1 MCPAGPGKP
10 RTWSDSDDETSDGVK
25 PARDPSVSSPLASS
39 RDEGGFTVC
48 VCRPLSLTL
57 LYNSARAAMTTRR
70 TSLFA
75 SISRMALRHDADVVK
90 LDAMAP
96 EAKSTLI
103 EIDLGERILLLQA
116 WNVEN
121 RDTWIKA
128 LQEWSAK
135 RRQYVDNEV
144 VFGRRSNLPIVTKP

>member
-1 MCPAGPGKP
+1 VTTTLVKGPNLLEIPPSALLLPHPVMKVVIAQFLNGK
-10 RTWSDSDDETSDGVK
+10 S
-25 PARDPSVSSPLASS
+25 
-39 RDEGGFTVC
+39 C
-48 VCRPLSLTL
+48 VFIACAVMNGP
-57 LYNSARAAMTTRR
+57 ARAAMTTRR

-75 SISRMALRHDADVVK
+75 SISRMALRHDGDGVK

-103 EIDLGERILLLQA
+103 EVDLGERILLLQA
-116 WNVEN
+116 WNLEN
-121 RDTWIKA
+121 RDAWIRA
-128 LQEWSAK
+128 LLEWSGK